1 MLGRFH
7 SMVAVYRSLVAR
19 RVGLVVLVFLLS
31 FLSALFEGV
40 GLSIV
45 YPILASMTG
54 GLDTNKSIWKALA
67 WVAHRI
73 SSGSIIEGLMLIAVV
88 LFLVKAVLATT
99 STAVLSLLIG
109 RLREDW
115 STAVFR
121 QYLCGPINDVIV
133 DRPGRIVQRAKQEP
147 NRAAKSFEAIMAL
160 ATRTIFAVVLVTTLF
175 VLNWRLMLAMVVVI
189 GIASVLVRRYMF
201 RPMRKLGKAQLKLDQ
216 TATAAVAE
224 PVFGA
229 MVVKLLGVEDVFV
242 RRLKDTLRRLTKNN
256 MLSSVYSKAPSDF
269 VEFFIVLAVAAM
281 LFVSVRGLGLSYQEV
296 VPLIGSFAVV
306 SARLLSVM
314 TGLLGKRLIIENS
327 IPSLMLVHGIVSK
340 GTVREAAPGGATLTR
355 IEQDIE
361 FRGVS
366 FAYGDKPV
374 FDRLS
379 LTLPRGKT
387 IGIIGPSGVG
397 KSTLG
402 YLLARLYEPGEGA
415 VLVNGRDI
423 REYSLASLRRR
434 IGYVEQTP
442 VIFNG
447 TVTDNIRLGAPDATM
462 EQVIEAAKAAG
473 VHDFVMAQ
481 PGGYDGNV
489 SDQGTT
495 QSGGERQRIA
505 IARAIVRKPDVYI
518 FDEATNALDRHTEA
532 QVQEAIGALSKE
544 ATVILIAHRLST
556 LKDADLILE
565 LSPGG
570 QVAVRTF
577 NELAA

>member
-1 MLGRFH
+1 
-7 SMVAVYRSLVAR
+7 
-19 RVGLVVLVFLLS
+19 
-31 FLSALFEGV
+31 
-40 GLSIV
+40 
-45 YPILASMTG
+45 
-54 GLDTNKSIWKALA
+54 
-67 WVAHRI
+67 VAHQV
-73 SSGSIIEGLMLIAVV
+73 SSGPIIEGLLLIAVG
-88 LFLVKAVLATT
+88 LFLVKAVLVSASTATT
-99 STAVLSLLIG
+99 SLLTG

-115 STAVFR
+115 STAAFK
-121 QYLCGPINDVIV
+121 QYLCGPINDIIT
-133 DRPGRIVQRAKQEP
+133 DRPGRIIQRVKGEP
-147 NRAAKSFEAIMAL
+147 ARAAKAFEAVLSLVTKA
-160 ATRTIFAVVLVTTLF
+160 IFAVALTATLF
-175 VLNWRLMLAMVVVI
+175 VLNWKLMLAMLAL
-189 GIASVLVRRYMF
+189 IALGGLLARRFMY
-201 RPMRKLGKAQLKLDQ
+201 RPMNRLGQIRMNLDQ
-216 TATAAVAE
+216 AAAAAVAE
-224 PVFGA
+224 PIFGA
-229 MVVKLLGVEDVFV
+229 MVVKLLGVEDEFV
-242 RRLKDTLRRLTKNN
+242 RRLKDSLHRLTHNGIF
-256 MLSSVYSKAPSDF
+256 STVFSKAPGDF
-269 VEFFIVLAVAAM
+269 VEFLVIFAVTGM
-281 LFVSVRGLGLSYQEV
+281 LLVSVHGLGLTYREV

-306 SARLLSVM
+306 SARLLNVM
-314 TGLLGKRLIIENS
+314 TGLLGKRLNIENAL
-327 IPSLMLVHGIVSK
+327 PSLALVHDIIGK
-340 GTVREAAPGGATLTR
+340 GMVREAAPGGATLAR

-379 LTLPRGKT
+379 LTIPRGKT
-387 IGIIGPSGVG
+387 IGIIGPSGIG

-402 YLLARLYEPGEGA
+402 YLLARLYEPSEGA
-415 VLVNGRDI
+415 VLINGRDI

-447 TVTDNIRLGAPDATM
+447 TVADNIRLGAPDATM

-481 PGGYDGNV
+481 PGGYDGSV

-505 IARAIVRKPDVYI
+505 IARAIVRKPDIYI